1 MFRKITTAVL
11 TFLMVTSAVGV
22 HSAKAQSSSND
33 LQTEKVRT
41 KISRIGIGPKAR
53 IEAKLRDNTKLKGY
67 ISAADHD
74 SFTVTNV
81 NTGNTTQVS
90 YTDIAEVKKS
100 GNGLSTRTWFILGGA
115 ATAAAIVGFTV
126 IKPVVCDGG
135 AGC

>member
-1 MFRKITTAVL
+1 MIPTAVN
-11 TFLMVTSAVGV
+11 FHVVS
-22 HSAKAQSSSND
+22 AQSSAAD
-33 LQTEKVRT
+33 AHTEKVRT
-41 KISRIGIGPKAR
+41 KVSRIGIGPRAR
-53 IEAKLRDNTKLKGY
+53 IEAKLRDKTTLKGY
-67 ISAADHD
+67 ISAVDHD

-81 NTGNTTQVS
+81 NTGNTTEVP
-90 YTDIAEVKKS
+90 YAEVDEVKKA